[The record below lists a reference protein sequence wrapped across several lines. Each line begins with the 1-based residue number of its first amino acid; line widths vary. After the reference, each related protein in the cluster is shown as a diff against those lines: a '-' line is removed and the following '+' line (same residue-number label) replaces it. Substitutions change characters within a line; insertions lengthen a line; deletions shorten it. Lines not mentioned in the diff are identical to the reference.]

1 MFLNRIDDNGNSER
15 LFICGNLGSYSR
27 RNCEN
32 GTHVTI
38 SYQGEDKYDLK
49 LSLNSLNMSNSGR
62 YQLQVNLYE
71 MEGRRSTIYKEFSIL
86 VRSMLPSDRT

>member
-1 MFLNRIDDNGNSER
+1 MYLNRIDDNGKSES
-15 LFICGNLGSYSR
+15 LFICSNLGSYSR

-32 GTHVTI
+32 RTHVTI

-62 YQLQVNLYE
+62 YQLQVNLNE
-71 MEGRRSTIYKEFSIL
+71 MGGRRSTIYKDFSIS
-86 VRSMLPSDRT
+86 VKGMLLIR